1 MKNAKL
7 LLVAVL
13 IIACVSICFIGC
25 TGNKQD
31 GTEVVTDMAG
41 REVSV
46 TPGSYSRVLC
56 IGAGALRLYTYIGDA
71 DKLCG
76 VEDIDNTT
84 VEGRPAMF
92 DGTARPYQMAWEE
105 TLNTLPSCGKGGPKA
120 QAAEDEKILACNPDI
135 VISEYEEPSLAN
147 TLQEKINVPVIVVK
161 YGSSGVFD
169 AKVAGSLT
177 LLGKIF
183 NKEEK
188 ATTLNNFIASEKAAI
203 QERVK
208 EVDVASQKKVYICGL
223 GQWGTTNE
231 RFTSQNYMPFNVAK
245 INNVV
250 IDLAQDGIQEITN
263 EKFVDLADDMEVII
277 LDAAAANNIKTSIK
291 KGERENPF
299 TVCKAWQDGEV
310 YLQMAY
316 NAYYTNLE
324 LVLINTWWSAK
335 CVYPDLFTDVDID
348 AKTAEVTTAFLG
360 KDLTAAIKAKPLSY
374 GGYQK
379 INTATFFA

>member
-1 MKNAKL
+1 MENAKL
-7 LLVAVL
+7 LLVVVL
-13 IIACVSICFIGC
+13 IVTCISICFIGC
-25 TGNKQD
+25 ADNKQQ
-31 GTEVVTDMAG
+31 GTEIVTDMAG
-41 REVSV
+41 REVSI

-56 IGAGALRLYTYIGDA
+56 IGAGALRLYAYIGDA
-71 DKLCG
+71 DKLCA
-76 VEDIDNTT
+76 VEDIDNMTA
-84 VEGRPAMF
+84 EGRPAMF
-92 DGTARPYQMAWEE
+92 DDVARPYQMALAE
-105 TLNTLPSCGKGGPKA
+105 TLNNLPSCGKGGPQA

-135 VISEYEEPSLAN
+135 IISEYEEPSLAN
-147 TLQEKINVPVIVVK
+147 TLQEKIGVPVIVVK

-208 EVDVASQKKVYICGL
+208 DVEVASQKKVYICGL

-231 RFTSQNYMPFNVAK
+231 LMTAQNYEPFNVAK

-250 IDLAQDGIQEITN
+250 TDLAKDGIQEITD
-263 EKFVDLADDMEVII
+263 EKFVDLADDMDVII
-277 LDAAAANNIKTSIK
+277 IDAAAAKNIKSSIK
-291 KGERENPF
+291 AGGSYPF

-316 NAYYTNLE
+316 NAYYTNIE
-324 LVLINTWWSAK
+324 LALINTWFAAK
-335 CVYPDLFTDVDID
+335 SVYPDLFTDIDIE
-348 AKTAEVTTAFLG
+348 AKTTEITTAFLG
-360 KDLTAAIKAKPLSY
+360 KDLNAAIKAKPLSY

-379 INTATFFA
+379 IDTTTFFA